1 MLKIQ
6 VFSFSLLHSNKAGK
20 YKILI
25 LFRYLSNIR
34 KALSTGEPNHV
45 AYLES
50 SRTKTYRTYVK
61 NQKVYI
67 HPSSAL
73 YKAEILPE
81 YLIYHETA
89 STTRTFMRTVSVCEG
104 TWLPKLLSV

>member
-1 MLKIQ
+1 MSHIKVQILTE
-6 VFSFSLLHSNKAGK
+6 SF
-20 YKILI
+20 Y
-25 LFRYLSNIR
+25 RYLPNIR

-50 SRTKTYRTYVK
+50 PRYQTYRTFVN

-73 YKAEILPE
+73 YKAPILPKF
-81 YLIYHETA
+81 LIYHETIT
-89 STTRTFMRTVSVCEG
+89 TTRTFMRTVSICDES
-104 TWLPKLLSV
+104 WLPQLLQQP